1 VIAHSRPTIE
11 SDDIGAAD
19 RVLASGY
26 LAQGREVRAFEEDM
40 AALLHM
46 RGGVATNSGTAALHL
61 ALLTLGV
68 GPGAEVL
75 IPSYACAAL
84 LHAVH
89 LAGARAR
96 LVDSEIDG
104 VNMSADDAARRVSPA
119 TRAIIVPHLFGTMA
133 EVWAF
138 RRFGIPIIENCAQ
151 ALGATF
157 QGWPAGETGDITV
170 LSFYA
175 TKLITT
181 GEGGMLLSRSSGMLD
196 EARDLRDYDKRASY
210 RLRFNYKLTDL
221 QAAIGRTQLR
231 KLPRF
236 LERRREIARSYQ
248 DLLGGLATVY
258 APIRDSDACYRYVLA
273 VSDPERFIQDM
284 AAGGVECARPVHR
297 PLHELVKSDACPS
310 AARAYRHAVSLPIY
324 PSLTDTET
332 RMVGALAAQALST
345 RTRSMV
351 AGDQAAQFRSV

>member
-1 VIAHSRPTIE
+1 MIAHSRPTIE
-11 SDDIGAAD
+11 SDDIAAAN

-26 LAQGREVRAFEEDM
+26 LAQDREVRAFEEDV
-40 AALLHM
+40 AALLHL

-61 ALLTLGV
+61 ALLALGV
-68 GPGAEVL
+68 GQGAEVL

-89 LAGARAR
+89 LAGARAC
-96 LVDSEIDG
+96 LVDSVTDG
-104 VNMSADDAARRVSPA
+104 VNMSVDDAARRVSPA
-119 TRAIIVPHLFGTMA
+119 TRAIVVPHLFGTMA

-181 GEGGMLLSRSSGMLD
+181 GEGGMLLSRSSGLLD
-196 EARDLRDYDKRASY
+196 EARDLRDYDKRANY

-236 LERRREIARSYQ
+236 LDRRREIARSYQ
-248 DLLGGLATVY
+248 AELGNLTATY
-258 APIRDSDACYRYVLA
+258 APIRDGDACYRYVLA
-273 VSDPERFIQDM
+273 VPDPETFIRNM
-284 AAGGVECARPVHR
+284 AATGVECARPVHR
-297 PLHELVKSDACPS
+297 PLHELVRSNVCPN
-310 AARAYRHAVSLPIY
+310 AARTYQRAASLPLY
-324 PSLTDTET
+324 PSLTET
-332 RMVGALAAQALST
+332 QVRSVGILAAQALHSSKG
-345 RTRSMV
+345 SM
-351 AGDQAAQFRSV
+351 APGGC